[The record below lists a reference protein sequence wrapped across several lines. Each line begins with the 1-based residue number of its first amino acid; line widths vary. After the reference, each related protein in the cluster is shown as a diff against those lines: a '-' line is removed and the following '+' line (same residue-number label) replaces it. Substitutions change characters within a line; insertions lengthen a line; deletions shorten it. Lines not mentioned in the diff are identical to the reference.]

1 MVMNEEFKRRLL
13 RRLKM
18 MIYENNVVN
27 NLDRTAMTL
36 EDMKIDELIR
46 IASLVP
52 ELVRA
57 CWKVWELLCDD
68 CVERIGYCPGHC
80 EEVITLS
87 GAIRKAEG

>member
-1 MVMNEEFKRRLL
+1 MVMNEAFKRRLL

-52 ELVRA
+52 ELVQDIAKRSS
-57 CWKVWELLCDD
+57 
-68 CVERIGYCPGHC
+68 R
-80 EEVITLS
+80 
-87 GAIRKAEG
+87 